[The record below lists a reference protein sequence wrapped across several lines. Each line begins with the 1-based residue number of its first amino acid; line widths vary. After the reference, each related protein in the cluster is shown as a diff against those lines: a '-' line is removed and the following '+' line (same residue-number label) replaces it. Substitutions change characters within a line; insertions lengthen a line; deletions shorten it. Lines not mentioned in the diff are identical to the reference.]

1 MVCSFTWR
9 TSKATDFQKG
19 TTKMMVTIGL
29 LALLLAS
36 GFPSL
41 AAGEDC
47 SGATQYLD
55 RDGNCQSCDGKT
67 CPAGQKAKQDC
78 GSGKDLICE
87 PCTDLP
93 AGKTCAKGK
102 EQTCSPCELRDMK
115 TVRECSARL
124 DSVCFGCLDG
134 YFPKANNNQGEVT
147 CIRCDAE
154 KNNRSECMPKNP
166 MIKCAPPDPKQYK
179 AKIEDDQH
187 YKKSQRWTVIAAV
200 ALTAAALTVIL
211 AIIFLKRKLSK
222 QHGPYHRAPGRD
234 AEAPYT
240 PERRH
245 PAVADRG
252 EESSTLTEESE
263 DDQCRVDP
271 NNKKVK
277 FTKARASSNQSED
290 GQKLLHSDSKRPK
303 LPKLKMPK
311 RSSVGELEVRVSGSR
326 TSSPGK
332 AVPTPKK
339 GTPSPFPVSDA
350 GENVFSYPAGNQP
363 VNVQPE
369 LHVIEDTQEPFVGP
383 TTSQASTPTG
393 SLDLS
398 GQTARLH
405 KDSRPNHT
413 ANDYASNL
421 AWCKERASSILLNDD
436 WFTYNI
442 QQNLA
447 VYLDRIPPLS
457 SMPTWRTF
465 FERGFGLTKLDLD
478 GVNTQSVPSPTLAL
492 FALLQTR
499 TAKDRHTVKKVLET
513 LDDMMIYDAA
523 NYLCKELLK
532 YKQKPKS

>member
-1 MVCSFTWR
+1 
-9 TSKATDFQKG
+9 
-19 TTKMMVTIGL
+19 MMVTIGL

-36 GFPSL
+36 GFPGL

-47 SGATQYLD
+47 SGDSQYLD
-55 RDGNCQSCDGKT
+55 IDGNCRSCNEKT

-93 AGKTCAKGK
+93 SGKTCAKGV
-102 EQTCSPCELRDMK
+102 ERDCISCKRQHKK
-115 TVRECSARL
+115 TARECNAHL

-134 YFPKANNNQGEVT
+134 YFPKARIQGEVD

-154 KNNRSECMPKNP
+154 KNNRSECMVPENP
-166 MIKCAPPDPKQYK
+166 VIKCAPPDPKQYK
-179 AKIEDDQH
+179 AKLEDDQH
-187 YKKSQRWTVIAAV
+187 YKESQRWTVIAAV
-200 ALTAAALTVIL
+200 ALTAAAALTVIV
-211 AIIFLKRKLSK
+211 AISLKRKLCK
-222 QHGPYHRAPGRD
+222 PHGPYHRAPGRD
-234 AEAPYT
+234 PEAPYT

-245 PAVADRG
+245 PAVADRV
-252 EESSTLTEESE
+252 EKSSTLTEESE
-263 DDQCRVDP
+263 DDQCRVDT

-290 GQKLLHSDSKRPK
+290 GQKLLQSNNVPDSKRPK
-303 LPKLKMPK
+303 LKLKMPK

-326 TSSPGK
+326 TSSPVK

-339 GTPSPFPVSDA
+339 GTPSPFPVSDRE
-350 GENVFSYPAGNQP
+350 ENVFSYPAGNQP

-369 LHVIEDTQEPFVGP
+369 LHVIEDAQEPFVEP
-383 TTSQASTPTG
+383 TTSQTSTPTG

-421 AWCKERASSILLNDD
+421 AWCKERASSILLDND
-436 WFTYNI
+436 WFSYNI
-442 QQNLA
+442 QQTLA
-447 VYLDRIPPLS
+447 VYLDRLPPLS

-492 FALLQTR
+492 FAVLQTR

-513 LDDMMIYDAA
+513 LHDLMLYDAA
-523 NYLCKELLK
+523 NYLCEELLE